1 MMIQMNKAVEPGQAC
16 LTSVNR
22 YKAAAAGGCH
32 RNRNLVNDVGKR
44 KLGGNIFISSPSQLV
59 VAPTTPIERRRLMAT
74 SNANADI
81 ANNNSLWPSIPS
93 SSYGDPCLDL
103 FFNAL
108 RPEWR
113 DANPCL
119 THLEQLLPLAW
130 SHNPLTTLK
139 LIFTFNSKDFSDT
152 KFDTA
157 VLWLHHNHP
166 KTLLRNLHSIANLPL
181 VRYPRHWG
189 WWYNLVQI
197 LYKVL
202 VPKSDDDQDD
212 DAAAHLRLHPERPAE
227 CCTST
232 RLGHD
237 HWTGTIFLL
246 ESIARRLAP
255 PELDQSQQWKLKWL
269 RNEFLGPMTI
279 YYNAES
285 PVWLRSI

>member
-1 MMIQMNKAVEPGQAC
+1 MMLQINKAVEPGQVC

-22 YKAAAAGGCH
+22 YKTAAAGGSPGGCL
-32 RNRNLVNDVGKR
+32 RNRNLVNVVGKS

-81 ANNNSLWPSIPS
+81 ANNSLWPSIPS

-119 THLEQLLPLAW
+119 TYLEQLLPLAS

-139 LIFTFNSKDFSDT
+139 LIFTFDSIDFSDT

-181 VRYPRHWG
+181 VRYQSSSKG
-189 WWYNLVQI
+189 DGLVRKEDFQEEAK
-197 LYKVL
+197 L
-202 VPKSDDDQDD
+202 
-212 DAAAHLRLHPERPAE
+212 
-227 CCTST
+227 
-232 RLGHD
+232 
-237 HWTGTIFLL
+237 
-246 ESIARRLAP
+246 
-255 PELDQSQQWKLKWL
+255 QWKAMVEEIKQGEGLGKFKNCLVVGYGGLGYKEWSYPEVGWKFWCLK
-269 RNEFLGPMTI
+269 
-279 YYNAES
+279 
-285 PVWLRSI
+285 